1 MLLILRSLSAGWT
14 SLHWKSLNID
24 VFLHKVHVDI
34 NHLKTAVNTINTT
47 MATINDILASIANSK
62 MFDLMVAA
70 SEVWV
75 SVCVWVGVFV
85 CACMKFACVYVLC
98 IYITFTLL

>member
-1 MLLILRSLSAGWT
+1 M
-14 SLHWKSLNID
+14 
-24 VFLHKVHVDI
+24 DI

-47 MATINDILASIANSK
+47 MATINDILASIADSK

-75 SVCVWVGVFV
+75 SVCVGVWVCGWV
-85 CACMKFACVYVLC
+85 CLCVHA
-98 IYITFTLL
+98 

>member
-1 MLLILRSLSAGWT
+1 MLLIIRSLSAGWT

-47 MATINDILASIANSK
+47 MATINDILASIADSK

-75 SVCVWVGVFV
+75 SVCVGVWVCGWV
-85 CACMKFACVYVLC
+85 CLCVHA
-98 IYITFTLL
+98 